1 MNDCKVTKL
10 ANGLRVASVSMASV
24 GTVSVGVWVGA
35 GARSESQ
42 STNGVAHF
50 LEHMAF
56 KGTRGRTA
64 LDIAL
69 AVDAVGGHFN
79 AWTARESTAYYMKL
93 LSADL
98 PLGVD
103 ILADI
108 LLNPVFDAAELER
121 ERGVI
126 LQEIGQ
132 TMDTPDDLVFDLLQE
147 TAFPGQ
153 PMGWSILGPAEGI
166 RSLPRDALTGFM
178 QAHYRAGNMVLAAAG
193 DLDHDRLVAL
203 AASAFAGLADAPVPG
218 LRTAA
223 WQGGERREQRKTEQV
238 HFTLGFPGV
247 PQNDPASYD
256 ATALAVLL
264 GGGMSSRLFQEVRE
278 KRGLAYA
285 VQAFTQSF
293 EDSGLFGIYAGTGE
307 DGVAELVPVV
317 CGELLR
323 LADSLTEDEVSRART
338 QMKAGLMMEME
349 STGGRASRLGGQML
363 AYGRPMEPPEIIARI
378 DAVTVT
384 SVAAAARRIFSG
396 PPALAAVGP
405 LKRLESLDGIRA
417 RLAA

>member
-1 MNDCKVTKL
+1 MESCKVTKL
-10 ANGLRVASVSMASV
+10 ANGLRVASAAMESV

-35 GARSESQ
+35 GARAESRA
-42 STNGVAHF
+42 TNGVAHF

-56 KGTRGRTA
+56 KGTTSRSA

-79 AWTARESTAYYMKL
+79 AWTGRESTAYYMKL
-93 LSADL
+93 LADDL
-98 PLGVD
+98 PLGVE

-147 TAFPGQ
+147 TAFPDQ
-153 PMGWSILGPAEGI
+153 PMGRSILGPAAGI
-166 RSLPRDALTGFM
+166 RALPRDALTGFM
-178 QAHYRAGNMVLAAAG
+178 GSHYRAGNMVLAAAG
-193 DLDHDRLVAL
+193 AVDHDRLAAL
-203 AASAFAGLADAPVPG
+203 AGSAFAGLEDAAPPPLAAAD
-218 LRTAA
+218 
-223 WQGGERREQRKTEQV
+223 WQGGERREERQTEQV
-238 HFTLGFPGV
+238 HFTLGFPGI
-247 PQNDPASYD
+247 PRDDPASYD

-293 EDSGLFGIYAGTGE
+293 GDSGLFGVYAGTGE
-307 DGVAELVPVV
+307 DGIAELTPVV
-317 CGELLR
+317 CDELAR
-323 LADSLTEDEVSRART
+323 LADSLTEDEVQRART
-338 QMKAGLMMEME
+338 QMKASLMMEME
-349 STGGRASRLGGQML
+349 STGGRAGRLGGQML
-363 AYGRPMEPPEIIARI
+363 AYGRPMEAAEITARI
-378 DAVTVT
+378 DAVTVD
-384 SVAAAARRIFSG
+384 SAAAAARRIFSG

-405 LKRLESLDGIRA
+405 LRRLESLDGIRA
-417 RLAA
+417 RLAG